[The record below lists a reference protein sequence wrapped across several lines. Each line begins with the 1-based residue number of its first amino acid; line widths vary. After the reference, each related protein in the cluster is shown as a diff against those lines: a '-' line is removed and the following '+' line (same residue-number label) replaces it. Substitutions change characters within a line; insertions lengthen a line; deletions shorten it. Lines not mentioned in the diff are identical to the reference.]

1 MFKHILVPTDG
12 SLLSQETVARA
23 ASFARDAGAR
33 VTLFYARPEPS
44 AAYEGLGA
52 ISSSHLTP
60 EIHARLDEAAQEI
73 LEDAEKTMREA
84 GVACQRLVL
93 VGHKA
98 AQLII
103 QAAES
108 NECDLIFMASHGRR
122 GVSALL
128 LGSETQKVLTHSK
141 IPVLVYR

>member
-12 SLLSQETVARA
+12 SLLSQDTVARA
-23 ASFARDAGAR
+23 ASFAREAGAR
-33 VTLFYARPEPS
+33 VTLFYACPEPL

-52 ISSSHLTP
+52 ISSSHLSP
-60 EIHARLDEAAQEI
+60 ELHARLNEAALEI
-73 LEDAEKTMREA
+73 LDDAEKTMHEA
-84 GVACQRLVL
+84 EVPCQRVVL
-93 VGHKA
+93 AGNKPA
-98 AQLII
+98 LLII
-103 QAAES
+103 QTAEA
-108 NECDLIFMASHGRR
+108 NGCDLIFMASHGRR